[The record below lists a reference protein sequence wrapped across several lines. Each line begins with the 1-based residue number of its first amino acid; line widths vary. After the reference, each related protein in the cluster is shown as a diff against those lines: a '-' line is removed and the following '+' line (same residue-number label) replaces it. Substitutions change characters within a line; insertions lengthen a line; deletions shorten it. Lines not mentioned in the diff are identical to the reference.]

1 MLDNGGFFDIGT
13 IVAQVLVI
21 LASKMAQ
28 NWAKLADIE
37 VCLENTEK
45 GET

>member
-21 LASKMAQ
+21 LSS
-28 NWAKLADIE
+28 
-37 VCLENTEK
+37 
-45 GET
+45 

>member
-21 LASKMAQ
+21 LPS
-28 NWAKLADIE
+28 
-37 VCLENTEK
+37 
-45 GET
+45 